1 MKLNELLNMFDDGAE
16 LDTSDNIFDSGMT
29 IYWDKDEEEDEDY
42 PHLLRLK
49 RQLAEKVDVVKIT
62 KGFVFVVGYTDL
74 IERNFDLFKDF
85 ALANWDWIP
94 DDEELAYQFIQ
105 EFEKLLAGYG
115 TESIYRSYFD
125 LLEKC
130 R

>member
-1 MKLNELLNMFDDGAE
+1 MKLNELLEFFKDGAE

-42 PHLLRLK
+42 PHLLRFK
-49 RQLAEKVDVVKIT
+49 RLLAEKVDVVKIT
-62 KGFVFVVGYTDL
+62 KSFVVIVGYTDL
-74 IERNFDLFKDF
+74 IEGNFDLFKDF
-85 ALANWDWIP
+85 ALENWGWIP

-115 TESIYRSYFD
+115 TESIYRSYFN
-125 LLEKC
+125 LLKEC

>member
-1 MKLNELLNMFDDGAE
+1 MFDSDIDLE
-16 LDTSDNIFDSGMT
+16 TSDNIFDVGMT
-29 IYWDKDEEEDEDY
+29 IYWDKDEQEDDDY

-49 RQLAEKVDVVKIT
+49 RLLAEKVDVVKIT
-62 KGFVFVVGYTDL
+62 TDFDIVAGYTDL
-74 IERNFDLFKDF
+74 IEGNFDLFKDF
-85 ALANWDWIP
+85 AIANWAWIP
-94 DDEELAYQFIQ
+94 DDEELAYEFIQ

-115 TESIYRSYFD
+115 TESIYKSYFE